1 MPKSRYYQ
9 HRAGRHSLARFVL
22 LAVLL
27 CGTGFAGYKKYS
39 GSLTWGF
46 NPQKLVADS
55 VLSGKTFETE
65 VREVVSPRA
74 KIKAYLFED
83 RTNPIISVSFLFKNA
98 GLANDAESEVGISGM
113 AASLLTTGA
122 GDMDRLQFSEELED
136 RAASIGF
143 SAGRDDFSGALLT
156 TKAEASRAYELLS
169 MVLTQP
175 RFAPEDIAQA
185 KAERLL
191 LLKQQQERPERVLAL
206 AAGKALFG
214 THPYGRNPLGEAG
227 DIAAVTREKLLEYV
241 RNHLVRSNLIVGIAG
256 DITPEEAGAML
267 DEVFGS
273 LPESGRSAF
282 VRTAEVDFASGDKN
296 IARVL
301 PQSIA
306 QFAAPGVARNNGD
319 FYPLYVANHILGGSG
334 LTSRLSLAAR
344 EDEALTYGVYSYMST
359 AEKAPLL
366 LGGFSATPENFSRVK
381 EIVREEWRKMGEKG
395 VTPEEFNAAK
405 EYLLASYNLRFASIG
420 DIADILTAMQKEE
433 LGIDFLQK
441 RNDYIRNI
449 KLQEVNNAAR
459 KYFGNGKLRFITI
472 GNEGAGKE

>member
-136 RAASIGF
+136 RAVSIGF

-206 AAGKALFG
+206 SAGKALFW

-241 RNHLVRSNLIVGIAG
+241 RNHLVRSNLIVGIARRYNAG
-256 DITPEEAGAML
+256 GSPEPCWMKFSVPCLKADVRHLCVRQRLILLRGIKT
-267 DEVFGS
+267 
-273 LPESGRSAF
+273 LPEFCRKALPSLQRRALPAT
-282 VRTAEVDFASGDKN
+282 TATFIRCMWLIIFWAV
-296 IARVL
+296 
-301 PQSIA
+301 
-306 QFAAPGVARNNGD
+306 PG
-319 FYPLYVANHILGGSG
+319 
-334 LTSRLSLAAR
+334 
-344 EDEALTYGVYSYMST
+344 
-359 AEKAPLL
+359 
-366 LGGFSATPENFSRVK
+366 
-381 EIVREEWRKMGEKG
+381 
-395 VTPEEFNAAK
+395 
-405 EYLLASYNLRFASIG
+405 
-420 DIADILTAMQKEE
+420 
-433 LGIDFLQK
+433 
-441 RNDYIRNI
+441 
-449 KLQEVNNAAR
+449 
-459 KYFGNGKLRFITI
+459 
-472 GNEGAGKE
+472 

>member
-185 KAERLL
+185 LRTPGFSMAAGYISLPLPIGQRALL
-191 LLKQQQERPERVLAL
+191 FGAGHISQALCPLLTTVDFRPVVFDDRPELANTSLFPTAEQVICGDFTRISDYLTVTEEDFVVIMTSGHMRDFQVEDQVLRGAFAYVGVIGSRRKTASVNQRL
-206 AAGKALFG
+206 
-214 THPYGRNPLGEAG
+214 REAG
-227 DIAAVTREKLLEYV
+227 I
-241 RNHLVRSNLIVGIAG
+241 
-256 DITPEEAGAML
+256 PEEA
-267 DEVFGS
+267 
-273 LPESGRSAF
+273 
-282 VRTAEVDFASGDKN
+282 
-296 IARVL
+296 IALVHT
-301 PQSIA
+301 PIGT
-306 QFAAPGVARNNGD
+306 P
-319 FYPLYVANHILGGSG
+319 IL
-334 LTSRLSLAAR
+334 A
-344 EDEALTYGVYSYMST
+344 
-359 AEKAPLL
+359 
-366 LGGFSATPENFSRVK
+366 
-381 EIVREEWRKMGEKG
+381 
-395 VTPEEFNAAK
+395 VTPEEIAV
-405 EYLLASYNLRFASIG
+405 SI
-420 DIADILTAMQKEE
+420 
-433 LGIDFLQK
+433 
-441 RNDYIRNI
+441 
-449 KLQEVNNAAR
+449 
-459 KYFGNGKLRFITI
+459 
-472 GNEGAGKE
+472 AGEMIQVRAQRRGPTPHGCPMHG

>member
-1 MPKSRYYQ
+1 M
-9 HRAGRHSLARFVL
+9 

-27 CGTGFAGYKKYS
+27 CGTGFAAYKKYS

-83 RTNPIISVSFLFKNA
+83 QTNPIISVSFLFKNA

-136 RAASIGF
+136 RAVSIGF

-206 AAGKALFG
+206 SAGKALFG

-267 DEVFGS
+267 D
-273 LPESGRSAF
+273 
-282 VRTAEVDFASGDKN
+282 
-296 IARVL
+296 
-301 PQSIA
+301 
-306 QFAAPGVARNNGD
+306 
-319 FYPLYVANHILGGSG
+319 
-334 LTSRLSLAAR
+334 
-344 EDEALTYGVYSYMST
+344 
-359 AEKAPLL
+359 
-366 LGGFSATPENFSRVK
+366 
-381 EIVREEWRKMGEKG
+381 
-395 VTPEEFNAAK
+395 
-405 EYLLASYNLRFASIG
+405 
-420 DIADILTAMQKEE
+420 
-433 LGIDFLQK
+433 
-441 RNDYIRNI
+441 
-449 KLQEVNNAAR
+449 
-459 KYFGNGKLRFITI
+459 
-472 GNEGAGKE
+472 

>member
-136 RAASIGF
+136 RAVSIGF

-206 AAGKALFG
+206 SAGKALFG

-241 RNHLVRSNLIVGIAG
+241 RNHLVRSNLI
-256 DITPEEAGAML
+256 
-267 DEVFGS
+267 
-273 LPESGRSAF
+273 GRHCRRYNA
-282 VRTAEVDFASGDKN
+282 
-296 IARVL
+296 
-301 PQSIA
+301 
-306 QFAAPGVARNNGD
+306 
-319 FYPLYVANHILGGSG
+319 GGSR
-334 LTSRLSLAAR
+334 SH
-344 EDEALTYGVYSYMST
+344 
-359 AEKAPLL
+359 
-366 LGGFSATPENFSRVK
+366 
-381 EIVREEWRKMGEKG
+381 
-395 VTPEEFNAAK
+395 
-405 EYLLASYNLRFASIG
+405 
-420 DIADILTAMQKEE
+420 
-433 LGIDFLQK
+433 
-441 RNDYIRNI
+441 
-449 KLQEVNNAAR
+449 
-459 KYFGNGKLRFITI
+459 
-472 GNEGAGKE
+472 AG